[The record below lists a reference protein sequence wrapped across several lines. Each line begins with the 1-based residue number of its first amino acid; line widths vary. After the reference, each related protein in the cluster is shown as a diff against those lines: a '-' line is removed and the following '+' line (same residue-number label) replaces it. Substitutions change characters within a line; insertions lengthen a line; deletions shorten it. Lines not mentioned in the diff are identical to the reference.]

1 MLLITH
7 KILATD
13 IRITQTFGALPTEA
27 ISRFSLALPIDN
39 SKLNEGQTLS
49 EALLPVSYCIA
60 GRRLNWWE
68 VTTKTVAELDAD
80 YWNQSPVT
88 KTPFGQGGLIP
99 FAEIAT

>member
-13 IRITQTFGALPTEA
+13 IRITQTFGALPNEA

-39 SKLNEGQTLS
+39 SKLNDGQSLS
-49 EALLPVSYCIA
+49 NALLPVSYCIA

-68 VTTKTVAELDAD
+68 VTTKTVTELDAD
-80 YWNQSPVT
+80 YWNQTPAL
-88 KTPFGQGGLIP
+88 KTPFGQNGLIP
-99 FAEIAT
+99 FMEVTT